1 MVEKYGDI
9 GALEPSN
16 DRCGILDVIDEI
28 RLLDLRGAAAEQA
41 GTVAAIGAVPDVAY
55 TQEWSRYYY
64 DVLPSADGLIYN
76 GAHNAQDAMALYE
89 RARLK
94 IKLDKEFAMSDP
106 QMRYA
111 LMEACELNNLDFL
124 A

>member
-1 MVEKYGDI
+1 VT
-9 GALEPSN
+9 
-16 DRCGILDVIDEI
+16 DEI

-41 GTVAAIGAVPDVAY
+41 GTVAAIGGVPDTAF

-64 DVLPSADGLIYN
+64 DALPSADGLIYT

-89 RARLK
+89 RARSK
-94 IKLDKEFAMSDP
+94 IKLDEEFAMSDP
-106 QMRYA
+106 RMRYA
-111 LMEACELNNLDFL
+111 LMEACELNNLAFL